1 MNPTKAN
8 IRCTFFTNK
17 PVEVDYDKSMKI
29 VAALQAYQL
38 FPFPVNGI
46 SFQIGPGGMT
56 PAPLSS
62 YEFRNSDNSINISIG
77 PDRVDVNQCKE
88 YDNVEKAFRDT
99 SDFCLKVMDA
109 FHAYVEFKETRLA
122 LASTWILAKD
132 NLEALGNDILQ
143 SEKSENL
150 IEWENRRVERKPL
163 NSIGVL
169 VNYGHKVARGQIKLP
184 IEIALN
190 DRIFMETDINT
201 VPLPPDV
208 LKGDNVTQFFDNAI
222 EVSNAIISSF
232 FKKMLL

>member
-8 IRCTFFTNK
+8 IRGTFFTNK

-29 VAALQAYQL
+29 ATALQTYQL

-62 YEFRNSDNSINISIG
+62 YEFRNSNNSINISIG
-77 PDRVDVNQCKE
+77 PDRVDVNQCRE
-88 YDNVEKAFRDT
+88 YDNIEKAFRDT
-99 SDFCLKVMDA
+99 SVFCLKVIDA
-109 FHAYVEFKETRLA
+109 FHSCFDFKETRLA

-132 NLEALGNDILQ
+132 NLEVLSNNLLQ
-143 SEKSENL
+143 TEKSENL
-150 IEWENRRVERKPL
+150 IEWENRRVERRPL
-163 NSIGVL
+163 NTTGPL

-184 IEIALN
+184 TEIALD
-190 DRIFMETDINT
+190 DRIFIETDINT

-208 LKGDNVTQFFDNAI
+208 LKGNNVTLFFDNAI
-222 EVSNAIISSF
+222 EASNVIISQYF
-232 FKKMLL
+232 